1 MYILIQGVV
10 MTKNVGSIDKILR
23 IVTGLTLLGLFF
35 VLDSPYKYL
44 GLVGIVPLATAL
56 LNFCPLYTVF
66 GINTCSKN
74 A

>member
-1 MYILIQGVV
+1 